1 MSRIRHV
8 VLFRWKPDVTP
19 THVDAAERALG
30 ELPNKVTSIRSY
42 AFGRNLGINPGNYD
56 YAVIAEF
63 DDRQGYLE
71 YRDHPDHKA
80 FIAAYT
86 ADFVAERA
94 AIQTEI

>member
-1 MSRIRHV
+1 MPRIRHA
-8 VLFRWKPDVTP
+8 VLFRWKPDVTDE
-19 THVDAAERALG
+19 HIAGAERALR
-30 ELPNKVTSIRSY
+30 ELPSQVPSIRSY
-42 AFGRNLGINPGNYD
+42 VFGRNAGINPGTYD

-63 DDRQGYLE
+63 DDRAGYLE

-94 AIQTEI
+94 AIQMEF